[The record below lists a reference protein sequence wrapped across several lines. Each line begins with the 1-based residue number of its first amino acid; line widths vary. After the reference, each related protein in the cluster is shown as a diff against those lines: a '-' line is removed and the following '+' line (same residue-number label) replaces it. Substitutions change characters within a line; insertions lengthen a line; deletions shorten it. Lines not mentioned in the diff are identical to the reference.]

1 MTLKPP
7 KPPST
12 KVDRLETII
21 NRLQEPDYDWKLR
34 LAQGAYYYEKL
45 ATLVQ
50 DRTKAADRPFLY
62 QMLPA
67 GIRWLPQNE
76 QSPFQFAYSAYIS
89 QRDYET
95 DLVVGDM
102 DKMLRTVTHPF
113 VPNQVAFARREVML
127 TKIDSR
133 GSEATRRENVA
144 HSGFLTPLLQ
154 AARAGATGWSIA
166 RRMTSGT
173 CGRLSTFSRL
183 AAAATSW

>member
-7 KPPST
+7 KPPTT

-67 GIRWLPQNE
+67 GIRW
-76 QSPFQFAYSAYIS
+76 
-89 QRDYET
+89 
-95 DLVVGDM
+95 
-102 DKMLRTVTHPF
+102 
-113 VPNQVAFARREVML
+113 
-127 TKIDSR
+127 
-133 GSEATRRENVA
+133 
-144 HSGFLTPLLQ
+144 
-154 AARAGATGWSIA
+154 
-166 RRMTSGT
+166 
-173 CGRLSTFSRL
+173 
-183 AAAATSW
+183 